1 MFSKGN
7 EPVSAG
13 TLMNTIDRLLTE
25 NHELKIRN
33 YELIN
38 QLKSASES
46 RNQGERQLVKAA

>member
-13 TLMNTIDRLLTE
+13 TLMNTIDRLLAE

-38 QLKSASES
+38 QLKRAGEN
-46 RNQGERQLVKAA
+46 RDQGERQLVAA

>member
-25 NHELKIRN
+25 NHELRIRN

-38 QLKSASES
+38 QLKRASES
-46 RNQGERQLVKAA
+46 RNQGERPLVRAA